1 MMAPD
6 ITSKRLW
13 DWVDQRYIVRRILLL
28 ATFWLCAH
36 SYFWAIAFASAT
48 TKTGAEV
55 GLIIA
60 AVTAPISLLMG
71 QIAKLYNDGR
81 GT

>member
-1 MMAPD
+1 MN
-6 ITSKRLW
+6 IISKRIW
-13 DWVDQRYIVRRILLL
+13 DWIDSRFIVRRSLLL
-28 ATFWLCAH
+28 ATFWLTAH
-36 SYFWAIAFASAT
+36 AYFWAVEFASAT
-48 TKTGAEV
+48 EKTGAEV

>member
-1 MMAPD
+1 MTF
-6 ITSKRLW
+6 ISKRFW
-13 DWVDQRYIVRRILLL
+13 DWVDSRYIVRRALLL
-28 ATFWLCAH
+28 ATFLLCAH
-36 SYFWAIAFASAT
+36 AYFWAIEFAIET
-48 TKTGAEV
+48 TKSGAEV

-81 GT
+81 GS